1 MLVRLQLE
9 DFHGPQR
16 HVSDGREI
24 WVKTCP
30 VCGSSGWKTYINVD
44 QGLWFCHAGG
54 HGKGGAVAG
63 ARVRWRQAPSSEYP
77 AIDLPDTVSPSP
89 PAVRFLARRGLDE
102 AALRHFS
109 IQEGN
114 DDRVLGR
121 VIIPFFNR
129 RGDCIYWTAR
139 SYSKVLAPRP
149 KYVGAAVDRPLF
161 VAHGYGGG
169 DSVHVLVEGPLDA
182 IAVAL
187 STGHTACAIGGTR
200 MTARQ
205 RAQLFSLTPRE
216 LVVMLDGDATGKGI
230 ALARQVRHLAPVH
243 VVGLVP
249 GEDPGN
255 IGEGDLCSRISRA
268 FSRQHQIVP

>member
-1 MLVRLQLE
+1 MKFRLE

-30 VCGSSGWKTYINVD
+30 VCGSSGWKTYINVE

-63 ARVRWRQAPSSEYP
+63 ARVRWRPKPPGEYP
-77 AIDLPDTVSPSP
+77 AIDLPDTADLSPH
-89 PAVRFLARRGLDE
+89 ALRFLARRGLD
-102 AALRHFS
+102 AAAVQHFN
-109 IQEGN
+109 IREGD

-121 VIIPFFNR
+121 VVVPFFNR

-139 SYSKVLAPRP
+139 SYSKALAPRP

-169 DSVHVLVEGPLDA
+169 DAVHVLVEGPFDA

-187 STGHTACAIGGTR
+187 NTPHTAVAIGGTR

-230 ALARQVRHLAPVH
+230 ALARQVRHLAPVR

-255 IGEGDLCSRISRA
+255 LVAGDLCSRISKA
-268 FSRQHQIVP
+268 SSQQPQIAP